1 MTYVNYTDVP
11 SDMPDAMFRAYL
23 SRLPSVLHP
32 QILNYQRTTKRNCSL
47 FGKLL
52 LTDLLQKNNIIP
64 ESWGYLSTHFGK
76 PIQDNAWYFSIS
88 HAQNWVI
95 CVLTQQSKIGID
107 LEFTR
112 EINLNPLEILFDKIE
127 WQQILN
133 AVSPKHQLTMLWT
146 QKEAVSKASGT
157 GLPDD
162 LSSIKVVD
170 DGVFYLEKKWFLKQ
184 ISLPDIPEGIINI
197 ATTQPIMALEI
208 ERIRLVT

>member
-23 SRLPSVLHP
+23 RRLPSVLHP
-32 QILNYQRTTKRNCSL
+32 PILNYQRTSKRNCSL

-64 ESWGYLSTHFGK
+64 TSWEHLTTHFGK
-76 PIQDNAWYFSIS
+76 PIQNNAWYFSIS
-88 HAQNWVI
+88 HSQNWVI
-95 CVLTQQSKIGID
+95 CVLTQKSKIGID
-107 LEFTR
+107 IEFIR
-112 EINLNPLEILFDKIE
+112 ERTLNPLEVLFDKIE

-133 AVSPKHQLTMLWT
+133 AVNPKHQLTMLWT
-146 QKEAVSKASGT
+146 QKEAVGKASGT

-162 LSSIKVVD
+162 LTSIKMD
-170 DGVFYLEKKWFLKQ
+170 EEDVFYLDKKWFLKQ
-184 ISLPDIPEGIINI
+184 ISLPEIPEGIIHI

-208 ERIRLVT
+208 ERIKL